1 MKGTSL
7 THMPSTASPEQLAER
22 RRFAGVAD
30 EALWAF
36 LVKDGPIP
44 RAWRVYHRGE
54 LHEGG
59 RERGLVARELY
70 RRGLALLAQRRS
82 KGIEGFD
89 YLIVARAAPSPFVEE
104 MAPVEEIALP
114 PEPAPVVR
122 PIIGGHA
129 VGLQVQA
136 YIAAFDAGS
145 TVLEIASRYGRSYP
159 AVYDALRRSGRII
172 PKAREPAP

>member
-1 MKGTSL
+1 MSGRSARHT
-7 THMPSTASPEQLAER
+7 PSTASPEQLAER
-22 RRFAGVAD
+22 RRFAGVGD
-30 EALWAF
+30 DALWAM

-59 RERGLVARELY
+59 RERGLVARELH

-82 KGIEGFD
+82 QTTPGFD
-89 YLIVARAAPSPFVEE
+89 YLIVARGAPSPF
-104 MAPVEEIALP
+104 AEIAPLDEIVLP
-114 PEPAPVVR
+114 PEPAPVAR

-136 YIAAFDAGS
+136 YIAAFDGGS
-145 TVLEIASRYGRSYP
+145 SVQEIATRYSKSYQ
-159 AVYDALRRSGRII
+159 AVYDALKRAGRIV
-172 PKAREPAP
+172 KLRARVPAP